1 MEARILSRKIV
12 KPAVPTP
19 DHLRT
24 CKLSYF
30 DQLAPPDH
38 VPIIYFYNRSNL
50 SSVGHEDKIRE
61 QLVKSLSQT
70 LIKFYPLAGRFVQK
84 DFYVDCNDEGVE
96 YIEAEVTNLELGEFL
111 SMAHKN
117 IHLLNDLVPREN
129 FKGSHLFTTPILG
142 LKVSIFRCGGL
153 AIGMF
158 LSHIVADGFTAAK
171 FIHEWATTTTSAL
184 INDQNL
190 VASSP
195 SNFSD
200 LASFFPARDL
210 SLTIKPPP
218 IKSSKINVSKIVTRR
233 FVFEEKAISTLKAK
247 VSKTEKINRPTRV
260 EVVAS
265 TIWKALISIGA
276 GKSNGG
282 NSSTLYLHLNL
293 RGRTGMAITPDN
305 SSLCGNFYMEVPTKF
320 KWSTKNMELHELV
333 NLLRNSLRNGLA
345 NCSKISSPEGLILEV
360 AKYVN
365 EIHEDMGNDQVDVHL
380 LTTLCR
386 LPLYETDFG
395 WGKPEWVTIP
405 WVPLEI
411 VFLLDTKCGT
421 GIEALVTLNEM
432 DMLQFEQDIDIV
444 AFTS

>member
-24 CKLSYF
+24 CKLSLF

-50 SSVGHEDKIRE
+50 SKIRQ

-96 YIEAEVTNLELGEFL
+96 YVEAEVTNLELGEFL

-117 IHLLNDLVPREN
+117 IPLLNDLVTREN
-129 FKGSHLFTTPILG
+129 FQGSHLFTTPILG
-142 LKVSIFRCGGL
+142 LKVSFFRCGGL

-158 LSHIVADGFTAAK
+158 LSHIVADGFTAAT
-171 FIHEWATTTTSAL
+171 FIHEWATTTSAL

-195 SNFSD
+195 SNFSI
-200 LASFFPARDL
+200 ASFFPARDL
-210 SLTIKPPP
+210 LLTIKPPQ
-218 IKSSKINVSKIVTRR
+218 IKSSKISVSKIVTRR

-260 EVVAS
+260 EVVTS

-276 GKSNGG
+276 CKSKGG

-320 KWSTKNMELHELV
+320 KESTKNMELHELV
-333 NLLRNSLRNGLA
+333 NLLRNSLRKALA
-345 NCSKISSPEGLILEV
+345 NCSKISSPEGLILEA

-395 WGKPEWVTIP
+395 WGKPEWITIP
-405 WVPLEI
+405 WMPLEI

-421 GIEALVTLNEM
+421 GIEALVSLNEM
-432 DMLQFEQDIDIV
+432 DMLQFEQDLDIV
-444 AFTS
+444 ACAS